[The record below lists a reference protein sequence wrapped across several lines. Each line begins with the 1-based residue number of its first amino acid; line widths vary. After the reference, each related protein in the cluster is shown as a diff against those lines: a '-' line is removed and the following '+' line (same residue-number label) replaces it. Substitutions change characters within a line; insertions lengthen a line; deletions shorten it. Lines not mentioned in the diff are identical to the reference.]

1 MIVMVVL
8 LSDHGR
14 PELGGG
20 DDCYGCVLS
29 DHGRPELGG
38 GGDGEHSRAVSHHC
52 GEKRES
58 VDHR

>member
-1 MIVMVVL
+1 MIIMVML
-8 LSDHGR
+8 
-14 PELGGG
+14 
-20 DDCYGCVLS
+20 LS

>member
-1 MIVMVVL
+1 MIVMVV

-29 DHGRPELGG
+29 DHGRSELR
-38 GGDGEHSRAVSHHC
+38 GGDDCYGCVVMRSRET
-52 GEKRES
+52 GTGWR
-58 VDHR
+58 

>member
-1 MIVMVVL
+1 MIIMVVL
-8 LSDHGR
+8 
-14 PELGGG
+14 
-20 DDCYGCVLS
+20 LS

-52 GEKRES
+52 GENCES

>member
-20 DDCYGCVLS
+20 DDCYGCVVIRS
-29 DHGRPELGG
+29 QEIRTGWR
-38 GGDGEHSRAVSHHC
+38 
-52 GEKRES
+52 
-58 VDHR
+58 

>member
-20 DDCYGCVLS
+20 DDCYGCVI
-29 DHGRPELGG
+29 R
-38 GGDGEHSRAVSHHC
+38 SREIGS
-52 GEKRES
+52 GWR
-58 VDHR
+58 